1 MTATW
6 RISASSGAPGWLGMP
21 PLGGDDAAWVA
32 ESTTALRAAFGE
44 RWSDELDRAV
54 PALLRAGLDRRE
66 ADDLLSWQ
74 LWPVALPLFSI
85 VRARVVGSAALPDF
99 HAAGAAVQPI
109 ESASLGPGVQV
120 TARVRLE
127 EADASAALAVLAFD
141 DGEHALALSIDP
153 TVAEVVDLSAPALL
167 DLAGRIDLERP
178 DGSAFRAAP
187 PAGLVVDEPGWSLG
201 GAA

>member
-6 RISASSGAPGWLGMP
+6 RISASSAAPGWLGMP
-21 PLGGDDAAWVA
+21 PLGADDGHWVA
-32 ESTTALRAAFGE
+32 ESNAALRAAFGE
-44 RWSDELDRAV
+44 RWSDDLDRAV

-74 LWPVALPLFSI
+74 LWPVALPVFSI
-85 VRARVVGSAALPDF
+85 VRARVVPSAALPDF

-109 ESASLGPGVQV
+109 ESSTLGPGVQV

-127 EADASAALAVLAFD
+127 EASASAAVAVLAFD
-141 DGEHALALSIDP
+141 DGEAAFALSIDP
-153 TVAEVVDLSAPALL
+153 TVAEVADLSAPALL
-167 DLAGRIDLERP
+167 DLVDRIELERP
-178 DGSAFRAAP
+178 DGSAFRAEP
-187 PAGLVVDEPGWSLG
+187 PAGLVADEAGWSLG